1 MSVIVM
7 FGHIIKFVFFGWL
20 VIFLVLSL
28 LGNGKK
34 FFYASL
40 AVVSIFVIETF
51 FLSRFLWR
59 RHRIAFMTA
68 IATLTTILLV
78 MIIVVK

>member
-20 VIFLVLSL
+20 VLLLVFSL

-40 AVVSIFVIETF
+40 AIVSIFVIETF
-51 FLSRFLWR
+51 FLSRFFWR
-59 RHRIAFMTA
+59 RHRIAFMTV
-68 IATLTTILLV
+68 IATLTTIFFAI
-78 MIIVVK
+78 IIVVK